1 MSKPEP
7 QSQGG
12 VATQKSLPVFPL
24 VSRFIVCR
32 WSDVR
37 RAIHDLPVRGEVV
50 LPLRKWNS
58 ITTSITRLQDAY
70 ERTRRY
76 NLQRQKGGVLVRRS
90 L

>member
-1 MSKPEP
+1 MSSTIP
-7 QSQGG
+7 
-12 VATQKSLPVFPL
+12 AQKKLPVFPL

-37 RAIHDLPVRGEVV
+37 RAIHNLPVGGEVL
-50 LPLRKWNS
+50 LPRRKWNS

-76 NLQRQKGGVLVRRS
+76 SMQTQQRSGVLVRRS